1 MTLDLA
7 IVFAYAISLVLI
19 GWFSL
24 RRARNREDF
33 LVAGR
38 RLGPVLY
45 AATMSTVVLGGASTV
60 GTVRLGYVY
69 GLSGLWFCTLLG
81 LGILVI
87 SLLLAHR
94 LIRLNL
100 ITVTELLR
108 RHYSPNASLTG
119 AAIMIAYALFVAVAS
134 IVACGTVL
142 SGLLDLPF
150 WGGVMLGGG
159 IVVIYAVIGG
169 MWSITLTDVV
179 QFFIMTIGIMFLLA
193 PMSIH
198 SAGGLAAM
206 RSHLPDSH
214 FSLTALGLPMFL
226 GFTLN
231 YFLGIMIGQ
240 DIWQRVFTARS
251 ANVARFAGAAAAAY
265 CVLYGICGALV
276 GMAAK
281 ALLPPL
287 ADPNMAF
294 VSVVDATLPSG
305 IRGFVVA
312 AALAAMMST
321 ASATLMAAATTLAED
336 VLPRLG
342 QASTLRLDR
351 LSTLAMGVLAL
362 AFSLALNDVFKPLA
376 VAYDLLV
383 GSVLVPIA
391 GAILWKRSTARA
403 AIASMVVSA
412 GVTIFFLWRDGLDA
426 NTPIFFGLASSLLVF
441 FAVVALGD
449 RGFGQQAK

>member
-87 SLLLAHR
+87 SLLLSHR

-108 RHYSPNASLTG
+108 RHYSPNASLSG
-119 AAIMIAYALFVAVAS
+119 ATIMIAYALFVAVAS

-150 WGGVMLGGG
+150 WGGVLLGGG

-198 SAGGLAAM
+198 SAGGWAAM
-206 RSHLPDSH
+206 RSQLPDSH
-214 FSLTALGLPMFL
+214 FSLTTLGLPMFL

-342 QASTLRLDR
+342 RASTLRLDR

-383 GSVLVPIA
+383 GSVLVPIV

-412 GVTIFFLWRDGLDA
+412 GVTSFFLWRDGLDA

-441 FAVVALGD
+441 CAVAALGD
-449 RGFGQQAK
+449 RSFARHAK

>member
-1 MTLDLA
+1 MTLDLV
-7 IVFAYAISLVLI
+7 ILLAYAVGLVLI
-19 GWFSL
+19 GWYSL
-24 RRARNREDF
+24 RRARSREDY

-38 RLGPVLY
+38 RLGPVMY
-45 AATMSTVVLGGASTV
+45 AATLSTVVLGGASTV

-87 SLLLAHR
+87 SLLLSDR

-108 RHYSPNASLTG
+108 RHYSPNASLSG

-214 FSLTALGLPMFL
+214 FSLTA
-226 GFTLN
+226 
-231 YFLGIMIGQ
+231 
-240 DIWQRVFTARS
+240 
-251 ANVARFAGAAAAAY
+251 
-265 CVLYGICGALV
+265 
-276 GMAAK
+276 
-281 ALLPPL
+281 
-287 ADPNMAF
+287 
-294 VSVVDATLPSG
+294 
-305 IRGFVVA
+305 
-312 AALAAMMST
+312 
-321 ASATLMAAATTLAED
+321 
-336 VLPRLG
+336 
-342 QASTLRLDR
+342 
-351 LSTLAMGVLAL
+351 
-362 AFSLALNDVFKPLA
+362 
-376 VAYDLLV
+376 
-383 GSVLVPIA
+383 
-391 GAILWKRSTARA
+391 
-403 AIASMVVSA
+403 
-412 GVTIFFLWRDGLDA
+412 
-426 NTPIFFGLASSLLVF
+426 
-441 FAVVALGD
+441 
-449 RGFGQQAK
+449 